1 MEKLNKNFIAD
12 PAAFL
17 QDHVIEYSQSLAAAE
32 GELGGRVR
40 TLARGIHD
48 FDLTKDGASK
58 GGGGVVLRP
67 WSERGGRWNLFSH
80 PIRAFWLPW
89 RLGKTVSVDLGSDE
103 ARGALFF
110 FTSQLDGCRFE
121 IGPGT
126 EPLVAHIP
134 ANTDGVTDPSQVV
147 RQRDALTWRNAES
160 ARLFGRDARPR
171 RLSQTRD
178 YAVSRVAN
186 IVGKKGDNGRWQF
199 WAQGI
204 ATEMI
209 EQERGRP
216 LLRLS
221 PGALDDAGNTV
232 LELFCDRRRASRA

>member
-1 MEKLNKNFIAD
+1 MEKLNKTFIAD

-17 QDHVIEYSQSLAAAE
+17 QDHVIEYSVSLRAGEAE
-32 GELGGRVR
+32 RGNRVR

-48 FDLTKDGASK
+48 FDLTSVDAHL
-58 GGGGVVLRP
+58 GGVVLRP
-67 WSERGGRWNLFSH
+67 WSERGDRWNWFSH

-89 RLGKTVSVDLGSDE
+89 RLGETVSADLGSDE

-147 RQRDALTWRNAES
+147 RQRDALDWRNAES
-160 ARLFGRDARPR
+160 ARLFGEDARPR
-171 RLSQTRD
+171 RFSQTRD

-186 IVGKKGDNGRWQF
+186 IIGKKGNNGRWQF

-204 ATEMI
+204 NPEMI
-209 EQERGRP
+209 ERERGRP

-221 PGALDDAGNTV
+221 PGALDNQGNNV
-232 LELFCDRRRASRA
+232 IELYCDRRRASRAH